1 MTEQQ
6 TLFKIEKPVDV
17 NKNLEDDKYNRDY
30 CFRQILSEEYLWDM
44 RCWFKPK
51 KEYSRE
57 EVKRQIMKWL
67 KDDGNG
73 KRTYNCGHCVYCMNK
88 LLERGLATIDEIV
101 NLVLRNDRVKYADA
115 IGSWFDKIMI

>member
-1 MTEQQ
+1 MNNMTEQRV
-6 TLFKIEKPVDV
+6 LFKIEEKPVDV
-17 NKNLEDDKYNRDY
+17 DDEKYNRDY
-30 CFRQILSEEYLWDM
+30 CFRQILTEEYLWDM

-51 KEYSRE
+51 QEYSRE

-67 KDDGNG
+67 KDDENG

-88 LLERGLATIDEIV
+88 LLERGLTTIDEIV

-115 IGSWFDKIMI
+115 IGAWFIN